1 MNRRALLL
9 GLAACACGHGAQPG
23 SFGQAALAI
32 ARGAGQPT
40 LDAVWSEGELVRL
53 AALLRE
59 ALERAPERGPAS
71 VFAEV
76 LFGQLGF
83 VREVTDTSLRFVLL
97 PSVLRARRG
106 NCVGLGTLVIA
117 LAEML
122 GKTAHGVL
130 MPGHFYVRFE
140 ERGQQTNMELL
151 RRGEA
156 MSDAWYAG
164 RFPIPGGAAA
174 EYARPLSQREA
185 RGVIEYDVGNERKR
199 QRRLEDARAAYA
211 RSAALFPD
219 LAEAHASLGATLQ
232 ILGRFDEAA
241 ASYARA
247 RAANPNLPGLAWNG
261 ALLEQERA
269 SKAGHQ

>member
-1 MNRRALLL
+1 M
-9 GLAACACGHGAQPG
+9 AACACGVHTAPG
-23 SFGQAALAI
+23 GFALAALAI
-32 ARGAGQPT
+32 ARGAGQST
-40 LDAVWSEGELVRL
+40 LDASWGERELVRL
-53 AALLRE
+53 AELLR
-59 ALERAPERGPAS
+59 AGSVRARDRPPAS
-71 VFAEV
+71 VFGEV

-106 NCVGLGTLVIA
+106 NCVGLGTLVLA

-122 GKTAHGVL
+122 GHTAHGVL
-130 MPGHFYVRFE
+130 MPGHFYVRFD
-140 ERGQQTNMELL
+140 ERGMSKNMELL

-174 EYARPLSQREA
+174 EYARPLSQREV

-199 QRRLEDARAAYA
+199 QGRWQDARAAFA
-211 RSAALFPD
+211 RSATLFPAF
-219 LAEAHASLGATLQ
+219 AEAHASLGATLQ
-232 ILGRFDEAA
+232 LLGRFDEAA

-247 RAANPNLPGLAWNG
+247 RTANPDLPGLAWNS
-261 ALLEQERA
+261 AVLDQERA
-269 SKAGHQ
+269 LPAPAP